1 MNFRRFGSWL
11 AVLCMT
17 EICEAADRPGVNHDE
32 NKVVSYTLPDPLVFE
47 DGKPVKTADDW
58 QRRRAEILGLFET
71 DVYGKTPIDRPAGM
85 IFETLDVDDNA
96 IGGKAIRKQIAI
108 YFTGKKD
115 GSKAEVLLYL
125 PKKSPKPS
133 PVFIGLNFNGN
144 QAVQADP
151 GIRMTSS
158 WMREAKDGSVV
169 DHRATE
175 KSRGIESRRWP
186 IEKIVDRG
194 YAVATAYY
202 GDIDPDFHD
211 GYKNG
216 VHPIGDE
223 PGKDRNPDTW
233 GSIGAWAWGL
243 SRIADMLETEPAVD
257 AKRIAVLGHSRLGK
271 TSLWA
276 GAQDNRFGIVITNNS
291 GCGGAALSRR
301 NFGETVAIINMAFP
315 HWFCDNFKKYNDKES
330 ELPVDQHEL
339 VALMAPRP
347 VYIASAEEDLWADP
361 KGEFLAGL
369 HADPVY
375 KLLGTEGLGSSA
387 MPSLSQPIFGTIGY
401 HIRPGKHDVTD
412 YDWQCFMDFADK
424 HWGKPQ

>member
-1 MNFRRFGSWL
+1 MILRRAGAWVAML
-11 AVLCMT
+11 GMVAA
-17 EICEAADRPGVNHDE
+17 IEAADRPGVNHDE
-32 NKVVSYTLPDPLVFE
+32 SKVVSYTLPDPLVFE
-47 DGKPVKTADDW
+47 DGKPAKTADDW

-71 DVYGKTPIDRPAGM
+71 YVYGKTPIGRPTGM
-85 IFETLDVDDNA
+85 TFETLDVDDNA
-96 IGGKAIRKQIAI
+96 LSGKAIRKQVAI

-115 GSKAEVLLYL
+115 GPKAEVLLYL
-125 PKKSPKPS
+125 PKKSPKS
-133 PVFIGLNFNGN
+133 APVFVGLNFNGN

-151 GIRMTSS
+151 GIHITLS

-169 DHRATE
+169 DHKATE

-186 IEKIVDRG
+186 IEKIIDRG

-223 PGKDRNPDTW
+223 PGKDRALDTW

-243 SRIADMLETEPAVD
+243 SRIADMLETDPAVD

-276 GAQDNRFGIVITNNS
+276 GAQDHRFGIVITNNS

-301 NFGETVAIINMAFP
+301 NFGETVAIINKAFP

-347 VYIASAEEDLWADP
+347 VYIASAEEDQWADP

-375 KLLGTEGLGSSA
+375 RLLGTEGLGSST
-387 MPSLSQPIFGTIGY
+387 MPSLSQPIYGTIGY

-412 YDWQCFMDFADK
+412 YDWQCFMDFTDK